1 MTVAAGLDDAIGTF
15 GSLAGLILAL
25 ITLFTGAR
33 DASVR
38 ALEEG
43 VLTKEKK
50 KHLRTERNLCYGLLL
65 PTFLLLLA
73 GIPLWVRT
81 LTHWSW
87 STDHSVRWVFLIVW
101 PLLIPLGLWQGN
113 IARRAKNRAAQREDS

>member
-1 MTVAAGLDDAIGTF
+1 MTLAAGLDDVIGTF

-43 VLTKEKK
+43 TLTKEKK
-50 KHLRTERNLCYGLLL
+50 KHLVAERKLCRWLLL
-65 PTFLLLLA
+65 PTFLLLVA
-73 GIPLWVRT
+73 GVPLWLRT

-87 STDHSVRWVFLIVW
+87 STDHSVRWVFLTVW
-101 PLLIPLGLWQGN
+101 PLLIPLGLWQRN
-113 IARRAKNRAAQREDS
+113 IARRAEERRTADA